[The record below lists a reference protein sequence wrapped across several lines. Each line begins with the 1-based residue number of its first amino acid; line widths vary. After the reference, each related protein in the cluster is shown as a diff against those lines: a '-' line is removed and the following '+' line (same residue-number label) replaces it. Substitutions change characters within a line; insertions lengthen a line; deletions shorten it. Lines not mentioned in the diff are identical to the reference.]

1 MLARRP
7 GSTPQRRHILVLPED
22 GESLENEGKAL
33 RGEGGAGIGH
43 VEVEMRPRRIAR
55 EAEGADH
62 LSTAHALIPGHAHAS
77 RLEVLVE
84 RVPAASEVERDV
96 IAAGVADGIRAALGA
111 TPRNLLLLSLGSGV
125 RQAGAGLV
133 IGIVAALALTR
144 TMNSMLQG
152 VTATDP
158 VTFVSVVV
166 VTAVVAI
173 GASLIPA
180 RRAAK
185 TDLAKVMSG

>member
-1 MLARRP
+1 MQLLGLFGVLALTL
-7 GSTPQRRHILVLPED
+7 SAI
-22 GESLENEGKAL
+22 
-33 RGEGGAGIGH
+33 GIFGI
-43 VEVEMRPRRIAR
+43 VAQVV
-55 EAEGADH
+55 
-62 LSTAHALIPGHAHAS
+62 AS
-77 RLEVLVE
+77 RTQEF
-84 RVPAASEVERDV
+84 
-96 IAAGVADGIRAALGA
+96 GIRAALGA

-133 IGIVAALALTR
+133 VGVAVAMALTR

-158 VTFVSVVV
+158 MTFVSVVV
-166 VTAVVAI
+166 VTAAVAI

-185 TDLAKVMSG
+185 TDLAKVMTG